1 MILLI
6 FIISFLLVLD
16 LICCPPRFPRQL
28 TDLDLSFFPSICI
41 QYQEF
46 PSKFRIQMHL
56 AKFSFSLQFIKFQ
69 ISIDNSLNFALFISV
84 LVSRHFDFPLQFCY
98 LFLLLLAWY
107 IFLHSLQCLFQVF
120 SYRKHIV
127 DTPFVFCFW
136 LIYFESFYLLIGEF
150 RSSTF
155 KIIIDIIGLIA
166 ITFVI
171 VPIIAFVLLFTFL
184 VFHYFSPVSGL
195 SSASYMIRF
204 HFFPHLTYRLY
215 VFFKK

>member
-1 MILLI
+1 
-6 FIISFLLVLD
+6 
-16 LICCPPRFPRQL
+16 
-28 TDLDLSFFPSICI
+28 
-41 QYQEF
+41 
-46 PSKFRIQMHL
+46 MHL
-56 AKFSFSLQFIKFQ
+56 ANLDTFSFSLQFIKFQ
-69 ISIDNSLNFALFISV
+69 ISLDNSLNFALFRSV
-84 LVSRHFDFPLQFCY
+84 LISRHFDFPLQFCY

-107 IFLHSLQCLFQVF
+107 IFLHSLLCLFQVF

-127 DTPFVFCFW
+127 DIPFVFCFW
-136 LIYFESFYLLIGEF
+136 LIYFDSFYLLIGEF

-171 VPIIAFVLLFTFL
+171 VPIIAFVLVFTFL

-204 HFFPHLTYRLY
+204 HFFPSLNIWVICL
-215 VFFKK
+215 F